1 MNDDRDQDELLNY
14 VAFRLYGDDDHVHD
28 GRDLSLL
35 LPDYG
40 YRLAKWW
47 ARNGDLEPLRKLLVD
62 RMHDPE
68 IAEFI
73 TQPPAPPWPKH
84 VRKDL
89 AYTKPFLELARQSQY
104 ETMQQV
110 KQILVEE
117 RGFKPYGLNA
127 KVAEIAAKL
136 LSADE
141 NELKDLLERAVT
153 LPALIWHNQLSARLM
168 F

>member
-1 MNDDRDQDELLNY
+1 MSNERDQDELLNFI
-14 VAFRLYGDDDHVHD
+14 AFRLYGDDDYADD
-28 GRDLSLL
+28 GRDPSLL

-40 YRLAKWW
+40 YSLAKWW
-47 ARNGDLEPLRKLLVD
+47 ARNGDLAPLRKLLVD
-62 RMHDPE
+62 RMHDPD

-73 TQPPAPPWPKH
+73 AQPPVPPWPKH

-89 AYTKPFLELARQSQY
+89 AYSKPFLELARQDRY
-104 ETMQQV
+104 ETMKRI

-117 RGFKPYGLNA
+117 RGFKPYGLNP

-141 NELKDLLERAVT
+141 DELCDLLDRG
-153 LPALIWHNQLSARLM
+153 L
-168 F
+168 